1 MKSVR
6 NPRDTR
12 LIRGTRVAAGA
23 VIALLVLV
31 PPAGAVSPAVKEY
44 SLNFPNAKGKS
55 YPGAETPSARPS
67 ELSPRV
73 RRALSHRPDG
83 KALAAVATAP
93 ALGAPTPAANGNS
106 GSGEDVGGSTPSFIS
121 AALGGLGDAAVI
133 LGLLALL
140 GVIGLFAYLARVRPA
155 RNQA

>member
-1 MKSVR
+1 
-6 NPRDTR
+6 
-12 LIRGTRVAAGA
+12 
-23 VIALLVLV
+23 
-31 PPAGAVSPAVKEY
+31 VSPAVKEY

-55 YPGAETPSARPS
+55 YPGAETPSARAS

-73 RRALSHRPDG
+73 RRALRHSPDG

-93 ALGAPTPAANGNS
+93 ELGAPASAAKGNRA
-106 GSGEDVGGSTPSFIS
+106 SGEDVGGSTPSFIS

-133 LGLLALL
+133 LGVLALL